1 VIKFTKGNNYLIA
14 FLTILLFIGTLFNMV
29 YPLVFFQIPI
39 LISILSMFSLTL
51 IQYFYLDKFYKK
63 IYETD
68 YINIVNHLIIFVL
81 VILFSFTVIP
91 RIAHIFNSV
100 EKDVKVIVTG
110 KGMRYGSKICT
121 KTGGIYVT
129 SIEGEN
135 FKNDVIC
142 NISREDWDNIKNGDL
157 VELSGS
163 YSEYGFHYS
172 QYDIIT
178 KRRSQ

>member
-1 VIKFTKGNNYLIA
+1 VIKYTKGNNYLIA
-14 FLTILLFIGTLFNMV
+14 ILTISLFIGALFNMV
-29 YPLVFFQIPI
+29 YPLVFFQVPI
-39 LISILSMFSLTL
+39 FVSIFSMFSLVS

-63 IYETD
+63 IYKSD

-81 VILFSFTVIP
+81 IILFSFTVIP
-91 RIAHIFNSV
+91 RITHVFNS
-100 EKDVKVIVTG
+100 KKQDVKVVVTG
-110 KGMRYGSKICT
+110 KGIRYGAKICT

-129 SIEGEN
+129 SLEGEN
-135 FKNDVIC
+135 FKNDVVC
-142 NISREDWDNIKNGDL
+142 NISREDWDNIQNGDL